1 MIASLNYDSKD
12 PKYILLG
19 KILNFTKS
27 KRSLNALSRAGIKN
41 RLEFVKSMKIIF
53 TSMFFS
59 CTIFHVVNELNR
71 SSKLRKFAEI
81 SEVPNENQVYEYLS
95 RYDPETYCKIV
106 NSILRKFFK
115 PHKRRKDVYI
125 TDATPVECDI
135 NILRKYI
142 TQKHLKKLRLK
153 FGYSNSKGYFIGYK
167 VTVVLEKTTRTPV
180 SILIHPGAPNDSKI
194 LTKF

>member
-59 CTIFHVVNELNR
+59 CTISHVVNELNR
-71 SSKLRKFAEI
+71 SGKLRKFMGFKDEI
-81 SEVPNENQVYEYLS
+81 PTIDQVYEILS
-95 RYDPETYCKIV
+95 RYSAEEYCKYANTILNIFNKKNKNSYNTYIV
-106 NSILRKFFK
+106 
-115 PHKRRKDVYI
+115 
-125 TDATPVECDI
+125 DATPSACDF
-135 NILRKYI
+135 NIDKKFI
-142 TQKHLKKLRLK
+142 KNEHLDKL
-153 FGYSNSKGYFIGYK
+153 
-167 VTVVLEKTTRTPV
+167 
-180 SILIHPGAPNDSKI
+180 
-194 LTKF
+194 